1 MNVLPR
7 DGLTLR
13 QQEESVETKQ
23 IARLVGRESACRHF
37 TPDLVREAIQVGHW
51 TIALTPSTT

>member
-1 MNVLPR
+1 MNVLAR
-7 DGLTLR
+7 HSLTLR

-37 TPDLVREAIQVGHW
+37 TPDLVREVVQVGH
-51 TIALTPSTT
+51 